1 MSNSK
6 KRSAPNGGKVIT
18 VRPTKKKV
26 VQQVS
31 VTAKPRVSAN
41 DDYFNAVIDPF
52 HCQGNWHLPDD
63 FAGNTSLFKQTSTI
77 GIPLTDAN
85 ADDEV
90 VVLVN
95 NRPDVGTWIYS
106 PVVIN
111 DNSGEAVRIYPD
123 EHLKRLKFLQ
133 SPIESMDQLEN
144 MNRVRNMVKEKVR
157 LKDGTLLPRSL
168 VSGTTVYATL
178 RPALLDGN
186 WAQSYWNGASSND
199 AQQYGNINT
208 PIGTTSYYPRWTND
222 FETVTLKDEFGNV
235 LPTENVLTGAGV
247 KTIAIPVAITSGN
260 SYPLYMNTHL
270 AASATSTQNMTV
282 NVRRVDND
290 AIVASVGPFGFPN
303 AGQSKTL
310 LASASYTGQVYLEFS
325 VVIGTS
331 AIIAASIN
339 LFNCSFP
346 LDTSG
351 RQVYRVPTP
360 DAATIMEKTQGVRVT
375 AQDLLTTYMGSTL
388 NDQGQIVCAK
398 LPSDYFNSHSL
409 ADITYDS
416 ICNLPQHYDGRLS
429 EGGHSILPP
438 YGVQQ
443 SVFLSEVDDPL
454 SEEALAVPRIVHVI
468 KGGVQPLRLRVTTC
482 LEGPSTSQLFR
493 NRARCSDPA
502 QLARV
507 GMACA
512 NMPTDSANAIHLMI
526 ASLALTAWRGATMAW
541 PYIESAAHWASA
553 FCSFIKKGV
562 SSTQADSDV
571 KKKAVN
577 SRIRQ

>member
-1 MSNSK
+1 MASK
-6 KRSAPNGGKVIT
+6 TAPKKKMTKKVIT
-18 VRPTKKKV
+18 VQKAPKKV
-26 VQQVS
+26 Q
-31 VTAKPRVSAN
+31 AANYEKPRISAN

-95 NRPDVGTWIYS
+95 NRPDVGTWVYS
-106 PVVIN
+106 PVAIN

-123 EHLKRLKFLQ
+123 EHLKRLRFLQ
-133 SPIESMDQLEN
+133 SPITSMSQLED
-144 MNRVRNMVKEKVR
+144 MNHVRNMVKERVR
-157 LKDGTLLPRSL
+157 LKDGTLLPKSML
-168 VSGTTVYATL
+168 VGTTMYA
-178 RPALLDGN
+178 RVSPALQDGN
-186 WAQSYWNGASSND
+186 WAQSYWNSASSND
-199 AQQYGNINT
+199 AQQYSNLN
-208 PIGTTSYYPRWTND
+208 PAVGTASYYPRWNND
-222 FETVTLKDEFGNV
+222 QEQIIIKDELGNL
-235 LPTENVLTGAGV
+235 LPSENVTTPAGV
-247 KTIAIPVAITSGN
+247 KTVALDCNITNGN
-260 SYPLYMNTHL
+260 LYPINLSCHYQGQ
-270 AASATSTQNMTV
+270 ATTTANMTI
-282 NVRRVDND
+282 NLRRVDND
-290 AIVASVGPFGFPN
+290 AVVATSGSFSYPTTN
-303 AGQSKTL
+303 SSKSIT
-310 LASASYTGQVYLEFS
+310 ASASFVGQTYLEFL
-325 VVIGTS
+325 VVIGN
-331 AIIAASIN
+331 AAAVGITIN
-339 LFNCSFP
+339 LFNISLP
-346 LDTSG
+346 LDSSG

-360 DAATIMEKTQGVRVT
+360 DAGTIMEKTQGVRVT

-429 EGGHSILPP
+429 DGGHSILPP

-493 NRARCSDPA
+493 NRPRCSDPA

-526 ASLALTAWRGATMAW
+526 ASLALTAWKGACAAW

-553 FCSFIKKGV
+553 FCGFIKKGV
-562 SSTQADSDV
+562 ASQQSVEKTN
-571 KKKAVN
+571 KKVTASKV
-577 SRIRQ
+577 RQ